1 MSDILPVS
9 TGIGF
14 NNGNGFGADT
24 MGAFAGALFGSWFGD
39 AWGGNWGN
47 RGAVGDAAAATGF
60 STQIL
65 NDGIN
70 AIQNSVNNMN
80 TNLSSGLC
88 NLGYQTLDQST
99 RNVIANMQGFA
110 SLGNEACRNTN
121 VIVSAVNGVGTQ
133 LQECCCATQ
142 RLVEREA
149 CATREL
155 MQSQY
160 ARTLETKLC
169 DAKDEI
175 NALKSNLYTQNAI
188 NASAANI
195 IAHVKAMLP
204 TSTTTP
210 AAG

>member
-24 MGAFAGALFGSWFGD
+24 MGAFAGALFGSWLGD

-47 RGAVGDAAAATGF
+47 RGVGDAAAATGF

-70 AIQNSVNNMN
+70 AIQNSVNGMNM
-80 TNLSSGLC
+80 NLSSGLC

-121 VIVSAVNGVGTQ
+121 AIVSAVNGVGTQ
-133 LQECCCATQ
+133 LQECCC
-142 RLVEREA
+142 
-149 CATREL
+149 C
-155 MQSQY
+155 
-160 ARTLETKLC
+160 KLSG
-169 DAKDEI
+169 K
-175 NALKSNLYTQNAI
+175 NL
-188 NASAANI
+188 
-195 IAHVKAMLP
+195 
-204 TSTTTP
+204 
-210 AAG
+210 